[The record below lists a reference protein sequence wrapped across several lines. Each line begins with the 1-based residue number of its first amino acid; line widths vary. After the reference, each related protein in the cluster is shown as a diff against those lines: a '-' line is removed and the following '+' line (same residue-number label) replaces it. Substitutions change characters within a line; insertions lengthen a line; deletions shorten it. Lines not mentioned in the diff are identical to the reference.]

1 MNFEFE
7 ESSSQNARMKVV
19 GVGGGGGNAVN
30 RMIEERLSGVEFISV
45 NTDAQALL
53 NSKSDVKI
61 QIGKKLTRGLGA
73 GARPEIGKQ
82 AIEENRDEVS
92 RVLTN
97 ADLVF
102 VTCGM
107 GGGTGTGAAPTVCE
121 LARAAGALTVG
132 IVTRPFLFEGRK
144 RLRQAELGIA
154 EMRKHVDTM
163 IVVPN
168 ERLLAVVGKGIPFHD
183 ALKKA
188 DEVLLHATQGISTLI
203 TVTGLV
209 NVDFADV
216 RTVMQE
222 GGSALMGTG
231 VGRGENRAT
240 DAAQQAIASP
250 LLDNVSVSGA
260 TGVLV
265 NITGGDDLTLG
276 DVHQIVEIVK
286 DAVGEEAEIIFGT
299 VNEKAMQG
307 ECRVTVIATGFD
319 KTPIAPTITP
329 STMTSANTMP
339 PRGTPVIQ
347 LPIQRTTTR
356 PVAPQPRPMS
366 TPDIPRKVTPLSPP
380 PSLDKTDG
388 QDLSDMEIPTFI
400 RRQMD

>member
-1 MNFEFE
+1 
-7 ESSSQNARMKVV
+7 
-19 GVGGGGGNAVN
+19 
-30 RMIEERLSGVEFISV
+30 
-45 NTDAQALL
+45 
-53 NSKSDVKI
+53 
-61 QIGKKLTRGLGA
+61 
-73 GARPEIGKQ
+73 
-82 AIEENRDEVS
+82 
-92 RVLTN
+92 
-97 ADLVF
+97 
-102 VTCGM
+102 
-107 GGGTGTGAAPTVCE
+107 
-121 LARAAGALTVG
+121 
-132 IVTRPFLFEGRK
+132 
-144 RLRQAELGIA
+144 
-154 EMRKHVDTM
+154 MRKYVDTM

-231 VGRGENRAT
+231 IGRGENRAT

-286 DAVGEEAEIIFGT
+286 DAVGEDAEIIFGT

-319 KTPIAPTITP
+319 KSPSNIAAQAAKDPHL
-329 STMTSANTMP
+329 AKQAAQAA
-339 PRGTPVIQ
+339 GTPVIQ
-347 LPIQRTTTR
+347 LPVRNR
-356 PVAPQPRPMS
+356 PVSGPNRIV
-366 TPDIPRKVTPLSPP
+366 TPNDLARRVTPLSQ
-380 PSLDKTDG
+380 PSSSDKNDGNG